1 MTYHINN
8 LETLSD
14 VELLDIIRN
23 DQDNASFVMDYFI
36 ERHKGLVRIQARSL
50 FLIGGDKEDLLQ
62 EGMIGLYKALREFD
76 PAISDNFE
84 SFAKTIV
91 YQQMC
96 NAIKASTRK
105 KNQPLNDY
113 VSFNSP
119 VIGSNNNE
127 ASQMLLSDVIEAS
140 TISNPEELMIDK
152 ENVSMIE
159 YELGKRLSKLEKSVY
174 DMYTGGMDY
183 RQIAETLG
191 RTPKTI
197 DNALTRIRNKLSAML
212 S

>member
-84 SFAKTIV
+84 SFARTIV

-96 NAIKASTRK
+96 NAIKAYTRK

>member
-113 VSFNSP
+113 V
-119 VIGSNNNE
+119 
-127 ASQMLLSDVIEAS
+127 
-140 TISNPEELMIDK
+140 
-152 ENVSMIE
+152 
-159 YELGKRLSKLEKSVY
+159 
-174 DMYTGGMDY
+174 
-183 RQIAETLG
+183 
-191 RTPKTI
+191 
-197 DNALTRIRNKLSAML
+197 
-212 S
+212 

>member
-23 DQDNASFVMDYFI
+23 DQDNASFVMDYLI

-84 SFAKTIV
+84 SFARTIV

>member
-36 ERHKGLVRIQARSL
+36 ERHKVLVRIQARSL

-191 RTPKTI
+191 RSPKTI
-197 DNALTRIRNKLSAML
+197 DNALTRIRNKLSTML

>member
-1 MTYHINN
+1 MTYHIND
-8 LETLSD
+8 LEPLSD
-14 VELLDIIRN
+14 IELLDIIHN
-23 DQDNASFVMDYFI
+23 DHDNASFVMDYFI

-84 SFAKTIV
+84 SFARTIV

-119 VIGSNNNE
+119 VIGSNNSE
-127 ASQMLLSDVIEAS
+127 ASQMLLSDIIEAS

-191 RTPKTI
+191 RSPKTI
-197 DNALTRIRNKLSAML
+197 DNALTRIRNKLSTML